1 MDLLKL
7 QSLLSTVWVVWFFV
21 LFLGMLWFVL
31 RPSKRQHYAS
41 LADIPLRD
49 ERAGTASRSRRAG
62 GPERESGRQTFA
74 RSI

>member
-1 MDLLKL
+1 MDLIRL
-7 QSLLSTVWVVWFFV
+7 QQILSAIWVVWFFI
-21 LFLGMLWFVL
+21 LFGGIVVYVM

-49 ERAGTASRSRRAG
+49 DKPAPVSVH
-62 GPERESGRQTFA
+62 

>member
-1 MDLLKL
+1 MDLVKL
-7 QSLLSTVWVVWFFV
+7 QSILSTIWVVWFFV
-21 LFLGMLWFVL
+21 LFIGMLVFVM
-31 RPSKRQHYAS
+31 RPSKRQQYQS

-49 ERAGTASRSRRAG
+49 EPAGLAPGSWSAA